1 MNNKDSFLESKL
13 TRRNFISNSGKL
25 ATGSALAGVALPV
38 VHGKSSDTTK
48 IALVGCGGRGTGA
61 ASNALSVSAA
71 NGPTKLVAMADV
83 FQSKM
88 DRSYNGL
95 INKHKDKVDVP
106 EERRFIGF
114 DGYEKA
120 MDALDPGDVVIF
132 TSPCAFRWVHYQYA
146 IKRGLNVFME
156 KPVTPDGHSSRK
168 MLELNEEAKKL
179 NLKVGVGLMCR
190 HSQARRELK
199 SRIEDG
205 ELGEILWEDDIQS
218 RSSSC
223 K

>member
-1 MNNKDSFLESKL
+1 MNQKNTFVESKL
-13 TRRNFISNSGKL
+13 SRRNFLSNSGKI

-38 VHGKSSDTTK
+38 VHGQSSDVTK
-48 IALVGCGGRGTGA
+48 VALVGCGGRGTGA

-88 DRSYNGL
+88 DQSYNGL
-95 INKHKDKVDVP
+95 VNKHKDKVDVP

-132 TSPCAFRWVHYQYA
+132 TSPCAFRLSLIH
-146 IKRGLNVFME
+146 I
-156 KPVTPDGHSSRK
+156 
-168 MLELNEEAKKL
+168 
-179 NLKVGVGLMCR
+179 
-190 HSQARRELK
+190 
-199 SRIEDG
+199 
-205 ELGEILWEDDIQS
+205 
-218 RSSSC
+218 
-223 K
+223 